1 MSQPILRRCTT
12 FEPLTRWS
20 PNIFKLGI
28 TGSIASGKSSVLKAL
43 SRHVSIDCD
52 KLAHNLYMYRN
63 PMWKPIV
70 DSFGTDILLGNKE
83 INRTV
88 LARKV
93 FPYIHNRE
101 LLNSIMWPPLM
112 ECIRQ
117 YIADY
122 EAEGETLV
130 VVEAAVMIEM
140 NLHDQMDEV
149 WVLGCPPDIA
159 MNRLLKRGAY
169 FVEGHQRVQS
179 QMTLEE
185 KREFADI
192 FIDTH
197 SVSIEDNQI
206 IIRNR
211 LRQIEDLVQE
221 QKSKKTNLQAYP
233 KLPCK
238 VGCQQC
244 FVLEER
250 LKRARE
256 RSYPLSSDCSTYR

>member
-1 MSQPILRRCTT
+1 
-12 FEPLTRWS
+12 
-20 PNIFKLGI
+20 
-28 TGSIASGKSSVLKAL
+28 
-43 SRHVSIDCD
+43 
-52 KLAHNLYMYRN
+52 
-63 PMWKPIV
+63 
-70 DSFGTDILLGNKE
+70 
-83 INRTV
+83 
-88 LARKV
+88 
-93 FPYIHNRE
+93 
-101 LLNSIMWPPLM
+101 
-112 ECIRQ
+112 
-117 YIADY
+117 
-122 EAEGETLV
+122 
-130 VVEAAVMIEM
+130 MIEM